1 MCQNNVNGELKE
13 LKSTTII
20 LEPRS
25 VRGAGFQKEAKH
37 AQ

>member
-1 MCQNNVNGELKE
+1 MSQNNVNDELKE
-13 LKSTTII
+13 FKRTM
-20 LEPRS
+20 EPRS